1 MEEKREKEGERDGGM
16 QRLVATSEELSSRK
30 KEDDEGAYESE
41 ATQRAH
47 VSSHVFRISSARNA
61 TDENRHGTARRGTA
75 RHGGGLSV
83 LRFSLLHTAQ
93 RTQWFAAAMQYI
105 ISEII
110 LKILLLSYIFF
121 YFYLREGTFFS
132 FFYLFYF
139 FFFFLRKDSYRH
151 MREMKAYLH
160 VRTRFIF

>member
-1 MEEKREKEGERDGGM
+1 M

-30 KEDDEGAYESE
+30 KRTTKGAYESE
-41 ATQRAH
+41 ATQRAY

-75 RHGGGLSV
+75 RRGGGLSV

-93 RTQWFAAAMQYI
+93 RTQWFAAAMRYI

-110 LKILLLSYIFF
+110 LKILLLLIYFSIFTSERVHFSLSFIFF
-121 YFYLREGTFFS
+121 T
-132 FFYLFYF
+132 F
-139 FFFFLRKDSYRH
+139 FFFFRKDSYRH
-151 MREMKAYLH
+151 M
-160 VRTRFIF
+160 